1 MSHYNAKINKLDLDI
16 LLCRCGYT
24 GEDGFE
30 ISVPFDKIEP
40 LFDLLLNVNI
50 FNFIKIKFRI
60 LKIYLYIILY
70 NLYLI
75 IIGIRSES
83 CWFRC

>member
-40 LFDLLLNVNI
+40 LFDLLLN
-50 FNFIKIKFRI
+50 
-60 LKIYLYIILY
+60 
-70 NLYLI
+70 
-75 IIGIRSES
+75 E
-83 CWFRC
+83 